1 MKVERLSLRVRQ
13 VLQVGLAAAL
23 SVTPLR
29 GEVVTWTNPA
39 GGDFMTPGNWDANRV
54 PGADDV
60 AVFDLA
66 AAPYTVTWS
75 ASAATQAFAVNRG
88 EVTWNLQGH
97 TYSYSANPLACTVGS
112 STSAARLTVT
122 NGTVTYSTAG
132 YRPAIIQG
140 NGTLLRV
147 NQAQATLLYADIRAN
162 AMVIA
167 DGTNTVFSSYGY
179 MSGISGA
186 LIITNHARLAAYS
199 GTRMKAGGRMVI
211 AGTGSGRTH
220 EVALSV
226 FEAGS
231 AVHLLGGAVVKNSY
245 VNPAHRT
252 GVRGTLTLDHAR
264 LYDIYSDATLAAEPA
279 GIIQGR
285 GELDFMTVENA
296 GGCIRPGGFNE
307 TGRLLVKGDAAAA
320 SAAGT
325 LAIELGGA
333 GTDAHDQLALAAG
346 SGGSGILQA
355 GGVLQV
361 SCLNGF
367 QPAENEAF
375 KILDFAGVTGL
386 FNTLDLPTSL
396 PWDTRDL
403 YVTGELR
410 RPSPGLATPGGVT
423 ASDGLYESEVRVA
436 WNAVDGAT
444 GYSVWRGASPDFG
457 RATNIGIA
465 STAAYA
471 DTAVT
476 LSMTNWYWIKAV
488 TATQVSALSSPDP
501 GIATGLSPPS
511 GVTASDGAYTN
522 RVRVA
527 WNPVIAATGYQVWRS
542 ATASPDTAIRIG
554 GTASISLDDTLVS
567 VGTTHWY
574 WVQATNAVHASIL
587 SAMDPGF
594 ALDQVVISDFSDP
607 AAWSMEAAN
616 PGFGA
621 LGTLC
626 GYAMCPV
633 VDSVKGAVTELTLVN
648 PPTDATKINMQCVY
662 LKLKNPVTVPFAARR
677 IGLWVK
683 GNSCWGLVNFMFT
696 DAHGE
701 TFRTSIGFWDRKK
714 TGIQL
719 AFNFDGW
726 CFLSQELPVPATD
739 DYREVDVWHLQR
751 KTDINGT
758 WSATGGDLDRV
769 PQFPITVSRIGIGLR
784 DWQVY
789 VTNMVPAASRAIR
802 LGPFMA
808 GD

>member
-1 MKVERLSLRVRQ
+1 MAS
-13 VLQVGLAAAL
+13 
-23 SVTPLR
+23 LR

-66 AAPYTVTWS
+66 ASPYTVTWS

-88 EVTWNLQGH
+88 EVAWNLQGH
-97 TYSYSANPLACTVGS
+97 TYSYSANLVACTVGS
-112 STSAARLTVT
+112 SASAARLTIT
-122 NGTVTYSTAG
+122 NGTVTCSTAG
-132 YRPAIIQG
+132 YRPALIQG

-147 NQAQATLLYADIRAN
+147 NQAQATLLYADIRAG
-162 AMVIA
+162 ATVMA
-167 DGTNTVFSSYGY
+167 DGTNTVFGSYGY
-179 MSGISGA
+179 LSGISGA
-186 LIITNHARLAAYS
+186 LIVTNHARLAAYS

-220 EVALSV
+220 EIALSV

-231 AVHLLGGAVVKNSY
+231 AVHLLDGAVVKNGY

-252 GVRGTLTLDHAR
+252 GVRGTLTLDNAR
-264 LYDIYSDATLAAEPA
+264 LYDIYSDATLAAEP
-279 GIIQGR
+279 GGLIQGR
-285 GELDFMTVENA
+285 GELGFKTVENA
-296 GGCIRPGGFNE
+296 GGVIRPGGSGRA
-307 TGRLLVKGDAAAA
+307 GRLLVKGDASAA

-325 LAIELGGA
+325 LVMELGGA

-346 SGGSGILQA
+346 SGGSGVLQA

-375 KILDFAGVTGL
+375 KLLDFAGVTGL
-386 FNTLDLPTSL
+386 FDTLDLPTNL
-396 PWDTRDL
+396 PWDTCDL
-403 YVTGELR
+403 YVTGKLR
-410 RPSPGLATPGGVT
+410 RPSPGLAAPGGVT
-423 ASDGLYESEVRVA
+423 ASDGLYENEIRVA
-436 WNAVDGAT
+436 WNPVDGAT
-444 GYSVWRGASPDFG
+444 GYSVWRGGSPDFSA
-457 RATNIGIA
+457 ATNIGLA
-465 STAAYA
+465 SSAAYA
-471 DTAVT
+471 DTTAT

-488 TATQVSALSSPDP
+488 TATQVSALSGSDP
-501 GIATGLSPPS
+501 GFASGLSPPS
-511 GVTASDGAYTN
+511 GVAASDGAYTN
-522 RVRVA
+522 RIRVA

-542 ATASPDTAIRIG
+542 ATASPETAQCIG
-554 GTASISLDDTLVS
+554 RTASTSLDDTPAS
-567 VGTTHWY
+567 IGATYWY

-594 ALDQVVISDFSDP
+594 ALDLVVISDFSDP
-607 AAWSMEAAN
+607 AAWSMEASN

-626 GYAMCPV
+626 EYAMSPV
-633 VDSVKGAVTELTLVN
+633 VDSVKGAVTELTLVD

-662 LKLKNPVTVPFAARR
+662 LKLDSPVTIPFAARR

-714 TGIQL
+714 TGIRL
-719 AFNFDGW
+719 AINFDGW

-739 DYREVDVWHLQR
+739 DYRDVDVWHLKR

-758 WSATGGDLDRV
+758 WSATGGDRDRV
-769 PQFPITVSRIGIGLR
+769 PQYPITVSRLGIGLR

-789 VTNMVPAASRAIR
+789 VTNMVPAAGRAIR

>member
-1 MKVERLSLRVRQ
+1 MSPQVRRF
-13 VLQVGLAAAL
+13 LQIGLGAAL
-23 SVTPLR
+23 SVLPLQ
-29 GEVVTWTNPA
+29 GEVVTWINPA
-39 GGDFMTPGNWDANRV
+39 GGDFMTPGNWDVNRV
-54 PGADDV
+54 PGADDFV
-60 AVFDLA
+60 LFDLD

-75 ASAATQAFAVNRG
+75 APAATQAFGVNRG
-88 EVTWNLQGH
+88 DVTWNLQGH
-97 TYSYSANPLACTVGS
+97 TYSYSHQPLACTIGS
-112 STSAARLTVT
+112 STSAARLTIT

-132 YRPAIIQG
+132 YRPALIQG
-140 NGTLLRV
+140 NGTLLLV
-147 NQAQATLLYADIRAN
+147 NQAQTTLLYADIRVGATVM
-162 AMVIA
+162 AE
-167 DGTNTVFSSYGY
+167 GTNTVFGSYSY

-186 LIITNHARLAAYS
+186 LIITNHARLAAGS

-220 EVALSV
+220 EIALSV

-231 AVHLLGGAVVKNSY
+231 AVHLLDGAVVKNSY

-252 GVRGTLTLDHAR
+252 AVRGTLTLDNAR
-264 LYDIYSDATLAAEPA
+264 LYDLYSDATLAAEPG

-285 GELDFMTVENA
+285 GELGFKTVETV
-296 GGCIRPGGFNE
+296 GGGIRPGG
-307 TGRLLVKGDAAAA
+307 TSRAGRLLVKGNAAAA

-346 SGGSGILQA
+346 SGGSGSLQA

-367 QPAENEAF
+367 LPAENEAF
-375 KILDFAGVTGL
+375 KILDFADVTGI
-386 FNTLDLPTSL
+386 FATLDLPTHL
-396 PWDTRDL
+396 PWDTCDL

-410 RPSPGLATPGGVT
+410 RPFPGLAAPGGVT
-423 ASDGLYESEVRVA
+423 ASDGLCENEVRVA
-436 WNAVDGAT
+436 WQAVDGAT
-444 GYSVWRGASPDFG
+444 GYSVWRGPSPDFG
-457 RATNIGIA
+457 SATNIGHA
-465 STAAYA
+465 AVSAYA
-471 DTAVT
+471 DTTVT

-488 TATQVSALSSPDP
+488 TATQVSALSAPDP
-501 GIATGLSPPS
+501 GIASGLSPPS
-511 GVTASDGAYTN
+511 GVAASDGAYTN

-527 WNPVIAATGYQVWRS
+527 WHPVIAATGYQVWRS
-542 ATASPDTAIRIG
+542 ATASPENAVGIG
-554 GTASISLDDTLVS
+554 RTASTSFDDTLVS
-567 VGTTHWY
+567 VGATHWY
-574 WVQATNAVHASIL
+574 WVQATNAVHASLL

-594 ALDQVVISDFSDP
+594 ALDLVVISDFSDP
-607 AAWSMEAAN
+607 AAWSMEASN

-626 GYAMCPV
+626 EYAMSPIVDPV
-633 VDSVKGAVTELTLVN
+633 QGTVTELTLVD

-662 LKLKNPVTVPFAARR
+662 LKLNNPVTIPFAARR

-714 TGIQL
+714 TGIHL
-719 AFNFDGW
+719 AINFDGW

-739 DYREVDVWHLQR
+739 DYREVDVWHLKR

-769 PQFPITVSRIGIGLR
+769 PQFPITVSRLGIGLR

-789 VTNMVPAASRAIR
+789 VTNMVPAVGRAIR